1 MGPRN
6 TIYDQNTFDKKS
18 LSCPKCNW
26 QGTGGQTHVADFY
39 GIGKY
44 QQVSCPKCGEYLG
57 NLTRERSGGG
67 RKISGP
73 GPRG

>member
-6 TIYDQNTFDKKS
+6 TIYDQSTFDKKS
-18 LSCPKCNW
+18 LTCPKCNW
-26 QGTGGQTHVADFY
+26 HGTGGQTHVADFY

-57 NLTRERSGGG
+57 NLPRERSGGG
-67 RKISGP
+67 RLSQSGP
-73 GPRG
+73 RS